1 MLHALGCLQ
10 YDHNPALLVLAAAV
24 CFMACFVCTNLVRRA
39 GSVKPA
45 HRKLWN
51 IGAGV
56 VYGSGVWA
64 THFIAMLALQPG
76 IPISYAPGLTALSA
90 LVAVVGAALA
100 FQIGQIPG
108 IGQSRNRSA
117 EMRALVAGAV
127 LGLTVGA
134 MHYMGL
140 SAILLPGHIEFSPVY
155 VVISVLIGGG
165 LAAAGLSC
173 RLDDRPR
180 RLLASGLLAA
190 SIIGLHFTGMA
201 GTTLVPHGGLWAA
214 HAGVD
219 ERVLAI
225 TVAAV
230 VGTVAVVSHISVAL
244 EEKLWGQ
251 GTRDAARLRRLVNN
265 TSDGLFIHRGG
276 KILDVNE
283 PLARL
288 LGRPPEALVGQDIA
302 GILPAEAAAR
312 LRDAASPVDDPGP
325 ALEVE
330 LTTGNG
336 RRMAVEILSRVIEEP
351 DAADRKDLPP
361 AHAVAVR
368 DPTERKRAEERIR
381 YLAHHDGLTG
391 LPNRTLLADR
401 ANQALETAMREGHGI
416 ALLCLD
422 LDRFK
427 TVNDL
432 LGHDGG
438 DKLLLQVAE
447 RLRELVRGGDTI
459 ARLGADEFAIVQ
471 ANLDA
476 PEDAAALAGRII
488 QALSAPFSIEGQVFQ
503 VSTSVGTAIFPADGR
518 TVPRLLRNADTA
530 LYRAKRE
537 GPGTHCFFEAAL
549 EQRLMERR
557 ALERDLRTAME
568 RGELHLAYQ
577 PQFDTRTREMVGA
590 EALLRWNHP
599 QRGAVSPGVFVPVA
613 EESGLILPLGRW
625 VLETACAE
633 AVRWPVPC
641 RVAVNISPAQ
651 FRQPDLIPA
660 IGRTLERTGLPPTRL
675 KMEVTEGLLI
685 DDTERALATLH
696 ALKEMGIAL
705 ALDDFGTGYSSLS
718 YLRRFPFD
726 EIKIDQSFVRGLGRD
741 VESAAIVEAV
751 LALSRSLGMSVVAEG
766 VETEQQLEMLRSRGC
781 PRVQGYL
788 LGRPV
793 PSAALF
799 RAPGAGLVRGSA
811 SQPAGPA

>member
-10 YDHNPALLVLAAAV
+10 YDHNPALLVLATAV
-24 CFMACFVCTNLVRRA
+24 CFMACLVCTNLVRRA
-39 GSVKPA
+39 GSVKPG
-45 HRKLWN
+45 HRKFWN
-51 IGAGV
+51 LGAGV

-90 LVAVVGAALA
+90 LVAIVGAAIA

-117 EMRALVAGAV
+117 GMRAQVAGAV

-140 SAILLPGHIEFSPVY
+140 SAILLPGHIEFSPVHIA
-155 VVISVLIGGG
+155 ISILLGGG

-190 SIIGLHFTGMA
+190 SIISLHFVGMA
-201 GTTLVPHGGLWAA
+201 GATMVPHGGLWAA

-251 GTRDAARLRRLVNN
+251 GTREAARLRRLVNN

-288 LGRPPEALVGQDIA
+288 LGRPPEALVGQDIS

-312 LRDAASPVDDPGP
+312 LRDAALPDHAAP

-330 LTTGNG
+330 LTVGSG
-336 RRMAVEILSRVIEEP
+336 RRIAVEILSRIIEEP
-351 DAADRKDLPP
+351 DTEDRGKAPP

-368 DPTERKRAEERIR
+368 DPTERKRAEAQIR

-401 ANQALETAMREGHGI
+401 ANQALETAMREGRSI
-416 ALLCLD
+416 ALLCLN

-427 TVNDL
+427 AVNDL

-438 DKLLLQVAE
+438 DKLLLQAAE

-459 ARLGADEFAIVQ
+459 ARLSADEFAIVQ
-471 ANLDA
+471 ADLDA
-476 PEDAAALAGRII
+476 PEDAAALARRII
-488 QALSAPFSIEGQVFQ
+488 QALSAPFDIEGQAFQ
-503 VSTSVGTAIFPADGR
+503 VSTSVGVAIFPADGR

-530 LYRAKRE
+530 LHRAKRE
-537 GPGTHCFFEAAL
+537 GPGTLCFFEAAL

-557 ALERDLRTAME
+557 ALERDLRTAIE

-577 PQFDTRTREMVGA
+577 PQFDTQSLEMTGA

-599 QRGAVSPGVFVPVA
+599 RRGAVSPGEFVPVA

-625 VLETACAE
+625 VLDTACAE
-633 AVRWPVPC
+633 AMRWPIPC

-651 FRQPDLIPA
+651 FRQPDLLPA
-660 IGRTLERTGLPPTRL
+660 ISGLLERTGLPPHRL

-685 DDTERALATLH
+685 DDTERALTILQ
-696 ALKEMGIAL
+696 ALKRMGIAL
-705 ALDDFGTGYSSLS
+705 SLDDFGTGYSSLG

-751 LALSRSLGMSVVAEG
+751 LALSRSLGISVVAEG

-799 RAPGAGLVRGSA
+799 HSAGAGLVPGPMG
-811 SQPAGPA
+811 QPAGLA